1 MITLDLTPPPRED
14 RAADTD
20 RTYTTDRVG
29 ALMASSAGPGA
40 VATAVAAVEI
50 AAGLWSR
57 ALALATVT
65 PQTARTRAITPAILE
80 LAGRSLA
87 RRGQVVF
94 DLEVDAGGALA
105 LIPCAAATVLLGV
118 LTRRAGSTRCNAT
131 GRVRR
136 SRATAPVMAWCT
148 CSTGARRH
156 VRGKEGRRGRPR
168 TSPARSW
175 QVSRGNY
182 PAKRRQ
188 VLGTSCRCPT
198 VATTGRA

>member
-1 MITLDLTPPPRED
+1 MITLGLTPPPRED

-29 ALMASSAGPGA
+29 ALMASYASGPGA

-65 PQTARTRAITPAILE
+65 PQNARTRAITPAILE

-94 DLEVDAGGALA
+94 DLEVRRG
-105 LIPCAAATVLLGV
+105 
-118 LTRRAGSTRCNAT
+118 RRAGPDS
-131 GRVRR
+131 
-136 SRATAPVMAWCT
+136 
-148 CSTGARRH
+148 
-156 VRGKEGRRGRPR
+156 VRGGDRTPR
-168 TSPARSW
+168 ES
-175 QVSRGNY
+175 
-182 PAKRRQ
+182 
-188 VLGTSCRCPT
+188 
-198 VATTGRA
+198 

>member
-1 MITLDLTPPPRED
+1 MISLGLTPPPRED

-29 ALMASSAGPGA
+29 ALMASYASGPGA

-105 LIPCAAATVLLGV
+105 LIPCAAATVLLGSPDPASWIYSV
-118 LTRRAGSTRCNAT
+118 CNAMA
-131 GRVRR
+131 RVRR

-156 VRGKEGRRGRPR
+156 APGKGAPPGRPR
-168 TSPARSW
+168 S
-175 QVSRGNY
+175 
-182 PAKRRQ
+182 
-188 VLGTSCRCPT
+188 
-198 VATTGRA
+198 